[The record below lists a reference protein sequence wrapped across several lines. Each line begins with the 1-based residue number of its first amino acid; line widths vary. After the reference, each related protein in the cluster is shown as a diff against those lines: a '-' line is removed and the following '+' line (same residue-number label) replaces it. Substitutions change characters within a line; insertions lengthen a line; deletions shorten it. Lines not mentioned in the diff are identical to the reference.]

1 MNWLNPDGIQFFY
14 NQNSFSWTHP
24 HIDGQKCFIF
34 FISNLLPVPVRLPL
48 AVSRSK
54 CSFSSVVGRWSP
66 FVKKSYLVS
75 WFVFPTLVAF
85 VRSWTVAFVIRSIT
99 ERPQDPLKNIFLK
112 KLKLEQFPPEMK
124 YYIIRSKAN

>member
-1 MNWLNPDGIQFFY
+1 MDKNASFFL
-14 NQNSFSWTHP
+14 
-24 HIDGQKCFIF
+24 
-34 FISNLLPVPVRLPL
+34 ISNLLPVPVRLPL

-124 YYIIRSKAN
+124 YYIIRSEAN